1 MRAWWLPSVILV
13 ALTFTVLFQAGANP
27 LAMRVI
33 AAVSLPVWCRRSSA
47 SSLGV
52 RKPMGPE
59 SEVEAKRQSPAFR
72 VPTSSFRP
80 AKVLLDRSSPGDP
93 HGFYPSQVPAS

>member
-1 MRAWWLPSVILV
+1 MILV

-27 LAMRVI
+27 LAMRVV

-59 SEVEAKRQSPAFR
+59 SEVEAKRRSPAFR
-72 VPTSSFRP
+72 APTSSFAP
-80 AKVLLDRSSPGDP
+80 AKVLRDRPSLRDP
-93 HGFYPSQVPAS
+93 HGIYPSQVPAS